1 MKKHFNY
8 IFIFVVCFVFI
19 GEAKAYEVNR
29 VSREDF
35 EGAYNPFVLC
45 GKNSNTG
52 ENVCKGS
59 KTPTNIKVSL
69 IDGNNE
75 IELTPSPY
83 SSSINNGNY
92 NNIMSGITLIDR
104 RTSLT
109 KSKGWRNDK
118 GEYLPD
124 YYFVMIPSGYGG
136 SILGEGGQIKKNV
149 SIAVTYPKVAKYKN
163 EFIDIKA
170 IYTVYIYGN
179 DGEHSALEEFHLKNY
194 SGIIIGLPFN
204 LRDVGTGFYHSAFN
218 KVRYE
223 FYRSDTGASV
233 SLNKSKFLIKSLN
246 KMGNEKNESAIIPKT
261 MSDKVTSFDYVNK
274 YLHTDECG
282 SGLPNNLTFN
292 TSPQSISF
300 TNDNRTFTID
310 PGIIVSPN
318 SDRCFHE
325 NGKDD
330 NDLPIAIDFYV
341 NAFAFWFNSN
351 YVEYYLA
358 SYLGPNS
365 DLALD
370 GFNIMFTP
378 SSGSEFK
385 VPPTDYDY
393 SIDMACT
400 NCSSTLKS
408 NKAIY
413 VQDTTDWEAITNSGS
428 SSCTNAENYFET
440 ENDSGIYCR
449 SEYEIIYPNKDDIIT
464 VYTGRFFTLNAT
476 DDDYQRVVGTDK
488 FVHNFK
494 PISVTKKMECK
505 GNIGGQENVLKDYF
519 LNEGE
524 NDDESGGTIKLT
536 YTDNKKKTYDF
547 KDVTLKS
554 KLDGEVSV
562 SNSGGMITLL
572 GKYYFTLPD
581 DFYRYVQKKD
591 AFSIRDYNT
600 IKNNNPANYRDIEIS
615 NIPIPFNDHKTGD
628 EVSTTFK
635 YTLPTKSKI
644 KEALKNEKSNYF
656 GCPEDVQIDNLYKK
670 AKAKNSNDMLKE
682 TACYKLFGKASLTDE
697 CVTDRLSKTINCLK
711 DGYTCNLPVS
721 DSKAP
726 PCDPKKEVCKVC
738 DPTKEICD
746 GDECN
751 PNLKCCE
758 DCVEDFSKV
767 IYRVINVDNP
777 FTYENGKIRNTGIN
791 WCSETANDGKMDCS
805 GNNKTVLSKITDK
818 KNISESEALYVIDLT
833 SDNIKSLRGYNENHS
848 YEYYNCDKNV
858 SDFCRSEI
866 LNGTSSSVRN
876 LVIGGNCRVN
886 YKTCTD

>member
-1 MKKHFNY
+1 MKKYFNY
-8 IFIFVVCFVFI
+8 IFIFVVCFAFVGNVRGIITNGNINSGDGVSGSLIENATQNDYISVNPLFFTSNDAYHKSLDTTVFVN
-19 GEAKAYEVNR
+19 GEAKTIIKQKDRNR
-29 VSREDF
+29 
-35 EGAYNPFVLC
+35 YY
-45 GKNSNTG
+45 
-52 ENVCKGS
+52 
-59 KTPTNIKVSL
+59 
-69 IDGNNE
+69 DGNYDNKIVVLE
-75 IELTPSPY
+75 RSGDKTKCGAGG
-83 SSSINNGNY
+83 SSINKALG
-92 NNIMSGITLIDR
+92 LC
-104 RTSLT
+104 
-109 KSKGWRNDK
+109 NDDDM
-118 GEYLPD
+118 PQAS
-124 YYFVMIPSGYGG
+124 YYIVMIPGKIFKGNNSIPIEVTYKDIGRYNGHPINVKATYEVSRYFNVSEHSFTENYHLQNFQGIIVAIPFNFNLLGTGFFHSAYNKVKYEFYYASDNQPIRIPKNKPAQFLFNSLNYYISEANDGHRKAEPGATTKDESIFFSPEMTSRITKYRRVVRGNGTANLSIKGAGVLANGFSYSSAIVPTSEDEFNEGKINENKVVNSGTIWFYGSSVEFFTASSTSG
-136 SILGEGGQIKKNV
+136 SIL
-149 SIAVTYPKVAKYKN
+149 
-163 EFIDIKA
+163 
-170 IYTVYIYGN
+170 
-179 DGEHSALEEFHLKNY
+179 
-194 SGIIIGLPFN
+194 
-204 LRDVGTGFYHSAFN
+204 R
-218 KVRYE
+218 
-223 FYRSDTGASV
+223 
-233 SLNKSKFLIKSLN
+233 
-246 KMGNEKNESAIIPKT
+246 
-261 MSDKVTSFDYVNK
+261 
-274 YLHTDECG
+274 
-282 SGLPNNLTFN
+282 
-292 TSPQSISF
+292 
-300 TNDNRTFTID
+300 
-310 PGIIVSPN
+310 
-318 SDRCFHE
+318 
-325 NGKDD
+325 NG
-330 NDLPIAIDFYV
+330 
-341 NAFAFWFNSN
+341 
-351 YVEYYLA
+351 
-358 SYLGPNS
+358 
-365 DLALD
+365 
-370 GFNIMFTP
+370 NIMFAP
-378 SSGSEFK
+378 SSG
-385 VPPTDYDY
+385 TDEEIIPHEYDY

-413 VQDTTDWEAITNSGS
+413 VQDTTDWEAIMNSGS
-428 SSCTNAENYFET
+428 SSCRKANEYFET
-440 ENDSGIYCR
+440 GIDSGIYCR

-505 GNIGGQENVLKDYF
+505 GNIGGQKDALINYF

-524 NDDESGGTIKLT
+524 NADNSGGTIKLT

-547 KDVTLKS
+547 EDEPLKS

-562 SNSGGMITLL
+562 SNSGDMITLL

-581 DFYRYVQKKD
+581 RFYRYVQKKD

-600 IKNNNPANYRDIEIS
+600 IIHDNPANYRDIEIS

-635 YTLPTKSKI
+635 YTLPSKSKI
-644 KEALKNEKSNYF
+644 IKAIGKSNYF

-670 AKAKNSNDMLKE
+670 AKDKNSNDMLKE
-682 TACYKLFGKASLTDE
+682 TACYKLFGSASLTDK
-697 CVTDRLSKTINCLK
+697 CVTNRLSKTINCLN
-711 DGYTCNLPVS
+711 DDYTCNLPVS
-721 DSKAP
+721 DSKTP

-791 WCSETANDGKMDCS
+791 WCSETANDGKIDCS

-866 LNGTSSSVRN
+866 LSGTSSSARN
-876 LVIGGNCRVN
+876 LVVNGKCREN

>member
-1 MKKHFNY
+1 MKKYFNY

-19 GEAKAYEVNR
+19 GEAKAIKFDR
-29 VSREDF
+29 VSREEF
-35 EGAYNPFVLC
+35 ESSKSSLVFCGLNREGKEACGPNPLPSSLVKVERLYNDGTERALGVNSNSANIGD
-45 GKNSNTG
+45 GKNYSYTNTDRIRRKNFDFITIPKNRINSG
-52 ENVCKGS
+52 
-59 KTPTNIKVSL
+59 PVS
-69 IDGNNE
+69 IAA
-75 IELTPSPY
+75 Y
-83 SSSINNGNY
+83 Y
-92 NNIMSGITLIDR
+92 NNIG
-104 RTSLT
+104 
-109 KSKGWRNDK
+109 KYK
-118 GEYLPD
+118 GEY
-124 YYFVMIPSGYGG
+124 I
-136 SILGEGGQIKKNV
+136 NV
-149 SIAVTYPKVAKYKN
+149 KV
-163 EFIDIKA
+163 
-170 IYTVYIYGN
+170 IYTVYLYGN
-179 DGEHSALEEFHLKNY
+179 WAKDAERNYYEHADLKKYHLAGFEGLIIMIPHVFRGSVGFFHSAY
-194 SGIIIGLPFN
+194 
-204 LRDVGTGFYHSAFN
+204 D

-223 FYRSDTGASV
+223 FTDQNGNPV
-233 SLNKSKFLIKSLN
+233 NIQNGKFLMMSLNDKTDPL
-246 KMGNEKNESAIIPKT
+246 NESVFFPVR
-261 MSDKVTSFDYVNK
+261 MSNKITKYEYVNK
-274 YLHTDECG
+274 YLHTERSECRG
-282 SGLPNNLTFN
+282 TPNNLTLLDGGSSGTTRSDPKNVGHKITYGSAIVPKNNNCF
-292 TSPQSISF
+292 F
-300 TNDNRTFTID
+300 EDNPDIRT
-310 PGIIVSPN
+310 
-318 SDRCFHE
+318 
-325 NGKDD
+325 DD
-330 NDLPIAIDFYV
+330 YANAAAI
-341 NAFAFWFNSN
+341 WFNSN
-351 YVEYYLA
+351 YIEFYFA
-358 SYLGPNS
+358 SYKGNDPN
-365 DLALD
+365 
-370 GFNIMFTP
+370 GFELENFEIMFRP
-378 SSGSEFK
+378 SSGSEYITIK
-385 VPPTDYDY
+385 DDYDY

-413 VQDTTDWEAITNSGS
+413 IQDTTDWEAITNSGN

-440 ENDSGIYCR
+440 RDNSGIYCR

-476 DDDYQRVVGTDK
+476 DDAFQRAVGTDK

-524 NDDESGGTIKLT
+524 NADNSGGTIKLT

-547 KDVTLKS
+547 EDEPLKS

-562 SNSGGMITLL
+562 SNSGDMITLL

-591 AFSIRDYNT
+591 AFSIRKSET
-600 IKNNNPANYRDIEIS
+600 IEHDNPANYRYIEIS

-635 YTLPTKSKI
+635 YTLPSKSKI
-644 KEALKNEKSNYF
+644 RDAVEKEKSNYF

-670 AKAKNSNDMLKE
+670 AKASNSNDMLKE

-697 CVTDRLSKTINCLK
+697 CVTNGLSKTINCLK
-711 DGYTCNLPVS
+711 DDYTCNLPVS
-721 DSKAP
+721 DSKTP

-791 WCSETANDGKMDCS
+791 WCSETANDGKIDCS

-866 LNGTSSSVRN
+866 LSGTSSSARN
-876 LVIGGNCRVN
+876 LVINGKCRDN